1 MDETQAANSLVI
13 PLLSAVLLTMS
24 AVWLFYGW
32 RLYSL
37 FITVLTASAS
47 AVVGW
52 YFISP
57 HFGEDVRYLPPLLLG
72 LAGGVMAI
80 PLQRVAAF
88 VTQGLLGAA
97 IALAIAVGFCNV
109 VLDFSSPQIWAIA
122 AAGFLVTGVPAAIFY
137 KFLKI
142 VSTAGYGAFL
152 AIAGVVAVM
161 FAFSEQPPNVE
172 AGFAA
177 VALGVWVGLTL
188 LGIIVQWRAQ
198 IIHKAQTSG

>member
-1 MDETQAANSLVI
+1 MDGAQGTSSLMV

-32 RLYSL
+32 RIYSL
-37 FITVLTASAS
+37 FITVLTAASAS
-47 AVVGW
+47 IVGW
-52 YFISP
+52 YFVSP
-57 HFGEDVRYLPPLLLG
+57 HFAEDVRYLPPLLMG

-109 VLDFSSPQIWAIA
+109 VLDFSSPQIIAVA
-122 AAGFLVTGVPAAIFY
+122 AAGFLIAGVPAAIFY

-142 VSTAGYGAFL
+142 ISTAGYGAVL
-152 AIAGVVAVM
+152 GVAGVAAIV
-161 FAFSEQPPNVE
+161 FAFADEPPTVG
-172 AGFAA
+172 AGLA
-177 VALGVWVGLTL
+177 VLGLAVWAGLTL
-188 LGIIVQWRAQ
+188 LGVVVQWRQQ
-198 IIHKAQTSG
+198 IIHKTQTSG